1 MLEVIVDDSMIW
13 SQVPTRPLKILGLE
27 TDHHKTDNK
36 NKQNVQQMTLRKSN
50 FIKAGTRNT
59 RKAKTDVKN
68 STGIVSDTC

>member
-13 SQVPTRPLKILGLE
+13 SQVPMRPLKIPGLE

-50 FIKAGTRNT
+50 FIKAGSRNT
-59 RKAKTDVKN
+59 RKATTDVKN
-68 STGIVSDTC
+68 SIGIVSDNC